1 MKKKLISILLTSVMT
16 VGLLSACGSAHTD
29 DNTKNSK
36 TNTTE
41 TVSDISRTDS
51 GSAPVSVT
59 LNEVAHSIFY
69 APQYVAI
76 EKGYFEKEGIKL
88 ELTTGFG
95 ADKTATAVISGDAD
109 IAFMGPEATIYQFNE
124 GNADYL
130 INFAQLTQR
139 AGNFV
144 VSRNKEEDFQWE
156 NLKGK
161 KVIGGR
167 PGGMPEMVFEY
178 VLKKHGMNPQKDID
192 LVQNID
198 FANTSGAF
206 VSGKTDYTIEFEPSA
221 TLIEEQGAGYVVASV
236 GKESGYVPYTAYSVK
251 KSYLESHKEL
261 LEAFTRAIEKGQQYV
276 NTHTPKEVAKVIAPQ
291 FKDTDRKTIEKIV
304 KRYAEQDSYKENTK
318 FEKESFV
325 LIQDILEE
333 AGELEKR
340 VEYETLV
347 TTEFSE
353 KY

>member
-1 MKKKLISILLTSVMT
+1 MPCFVMLFGICCLAGCEGSKHHLKKV
-16 VGLLSACGSAHTD
+16 
-29 DNTKNSK
+29 
-36 TNTTE
+36 
-41 TVSDISRTDS
+41 R
-51 GSAPVSVT
+51 

-167 PGGMPEMVFEY
+167 PGR
-178 VLKKHGMNPQKDID
+178 H
-192 LVQNID
+192 
-198 FANTSGAF
+198 
-206 VSGKTDYTIEFEPSA
+206 
-221 TLIEEQGAGYVVASV
+221 AGN
-236 GKESGYVPYTAYSVK
+236 G
-251 KSYLESHKEL
+251 
-261 LEAFTRAIEKGQQYV
+261 I
-276 NTHTPKEVAKVIAPQ
+276 
-291 FKDTDRKTIEKIV
+291 
-304 KRYAEQDSYKENTK
+304 
-318 FEKESFV
+318 
-325 LIQDILEE
+325 
-333 AGELEKR
+333 
-340 VEYETLV
+340 
-347 TTEFSE
+347 
-353 KY
+353 

>member
-1 MKKKLISILLTSVMT
+1 MRRYLIILMMPCFVMLFGICCLAGCEGSRHRLKKV
-16 VGLLSACGSAHTD
+16 
-29 DNTKNSK
+29 
-36 TNTTE
+36 
-41 TVSDISRTDS
+41 R
-51 GSAPVSVT
+51 

-109 IAFMGPEATIYQFNE
+109 IAFMGPEATIYQFNQ

-144 VSRNKEEDFQWE
+144 VSREKEDSFKWED
-156 NLKGK
+156 LKGK

-178 VLKKHGMNPQKDID
+178 VLKKHGMNPQKDIN

-206 VSGKTDYTIEFEPSA
+206 VSGEADYTVEFEPAA

-236 GKESGYVPYTAYSVK
+236 GKESGYVPYTAFSAK
-251 KSYLESHKEL
+251 KSYINKNPEIIQG
-261 LEAFTRAIEKGQQYV
+261 FTNALQRGMEYV
-276 NTHTPKEVAKVIAPQ
+276 NSHSSEDIAKVIAPQ
-291 FKDTDRKTIEKIV
+291 FPDTDADTIAVIV
-304 KRYAEQDSYKENTK
+304 ERYKSQDTWKNDLVFSKD
-318 FEKESFV
+318 SFT
-325 LIQDILEE
+325 LLQDILYE
-333 AGELEKR
+333 AGVIK
-340 VEYETLV
+340 EYAPYSDLV
-347 TTEFSE
+347 DTGFAQ
-353 KY
+353 KALK

>member
-1 MKKKLISILLTSVMT
+1 MRRYLIILMMPCFVMLFGICCLAGCEGSRHHLKKV
-16 VGLLSACGSAHTD
+16 
-29 DNTKNSK
+29 
-36 TNTTE
+36 
-41 TVSDISRTDS
+41 R
-51 GSAPVSVT
+51 

-109 IAFMGPEATIYQFNE
+109 IAFMGPEATIYQFNQ

-144 VSRNKEEDFQWE
+144 VSRKKEDSFKWED
-156 NLKGK
+156 LKGK

-178 VLKKHGMNPQKDID
+178 VLKKHGMNPQKDIN

-206 VSGKTDYTIEFEPSA
+206 VSGEADYTVEFEPAA

-236 GKESGYVPYTAYSVK
+236 GKESGYVPYTAYSAK
-251 KSYLESHKEL
+251 KSYLDKHPEIIQS
-261 LEAFTRAIEKGQQYV
+261 FTNALQKGMDFVQI
-276 NTHTPKEVAKVIAPQ
+276 HTPEEIASVIAPQ
-291 FKDTDRKTIEKIV
+291 FPETDLKTITAIV
-304 KRYAEQDSYKENTK
+304 NRYYTQDTWKADLI
-318 FEKESFV
+318 FEKESFE
-325 LIQDILEE
+325 LLQDILES
-333 AGELEKR
+333 AGELDSRAPYEK
-340 VEYETLV
+340 LV
-347 TTEFSE
+347 TTEFAKKAME
-353 KY
+353 

>member
-1 MKKKLISILLTSVMT
+1 MMRRYLVILMMPCFVMLFGICCLAGCEGSKHHLKKV
-16 VGLLSACGSAHTD
+16 
-29 DNTKNSK
+29 
-36 TNTTE
+36 
-41 TVSDISRTDS
+41 R
-51 GSAPVSVT
+51 

-76 EKGYFEKEGIKL
+76 EKGYFEKEGIGL

-109 IAFMGPEATIYQFNE
+109 IAFMGPEATIYQFNQ

-144 VSRNKEEDFQWE
+144 VSRNKEDFQWE

-206 VSGKTDYTIEFEPSA
+206 VSGKADYTIEFEPSA

-276 NTHTPKEVAKVIAPQ
+276 NTHTPEEIAASIQPQ
-291 FKDTDRKTIEKIV
+291 FSETDTATITTIIRRYQKQDTW
-304 KRYAEQDSYKENTK
+304 KRDLVFSEDSFT
-318 FEKESFV
+318 
-325 LIQDILEE
+325 LLLDILES
-333 AGELEKR
+333 AGQLEKR
-340 VEYETLV
+340 PDYQDVV
-347 TTEFSE
+347 TTEYAE
-353 KY
+353 KALQ

>member
-1 MKKKLISILLTSVMT
+1 MPCFVMLFGICCLAGCEGSKHHLKT
-16 VGLLSACGSAHTD
+16 V
-29 DNTKNSK
+29 
-36 TNTTE
+36 
-41 TVSDISRTDS
+41 R
-51 GSAPVSVT
+51 

-206 VSGKTDYTIEFEPSA
+206 VSGKADYTIEFEPSA

>member
-1 MKKKLISILLTSVMT
+1 MPCFVVLFGICCLAGCEGSRHHLKKV
-16 VGLLSACGSAHTD
+16 
-29 DNTKNSK
+29 
-36 TNTTE
+36 
-41 TVSDISRTDS
+41 R
-51 GSAPVSVT
+51 

-109 IAFMGPEATIYQFNE
+109 IAFMGPEATIYQFNQ

-144 VSRNKEEDFQWE
+144 VSREKEDSFKWED
-156 NLKGK
+156 LKGK

-178 VLKKHGMNPQKDID
+178 VLKKHGMNPQKDIN

-206 VSGKTDYTIEFEPSA
+206 VSGETKQLRHVNRRYQDCREAIEREFKGRHEIKKEVQELTVKKENLQEEIDNLNENLCLIQD
-221 TLIEEQGAGYVVASV
+221 TLEEQEEKAKKYDKFVAG
-236 GKESGYVPYTAYSVK
+236 
-251 KSYLESHKEL
+251 
-261 LEAFTRAIEKGQQYV
+261 LEAFTKEHPEQAAAFRE
-276 NTHTPKEVAKVIAPQ
+276 EVAYILDYTQPEV
-291 FKDTDRKTIEKIV
+291 DLSIE
-304 KRYAEQDSYKENTK
+304 
-318 FEKESFV
+318 
-325 LIQDILEE
+325 EE
-333 AGELEKR
+333 R
-340 VEYETLV
+340 
-347 TTEFSE
+347 
-353 KY
+353 

>member
-1 MKKKLISILLTSVMT
+1 MRRYLIILMMPCFVMLFGICCLAGCEGSRHHLKKV
-16 VGLLSACGSAHTD
+16 
-29 DNTKNSK
+29 
-36 TNTTE
+36 
-41 TVSDISRTDS
+41 R
-51 GSAPVSVT
+51 

-88 ELTTGFG
+88 ELTTGF
-95 ADKTATAVISGDAD
+95 DAD
-109 IAFMGPEATIYQFNE
+109 IAFMGPEATIYQFNQ

-144 VSRNKEEDFQWE
+144 VSREKEDSFKWED
-156 NLKGK
+156 LKGK

-178 VLKKHGMNPQKDID
+178 VLKKHGMNPQKDIN

-206 VSGKTDYTIEFEPSA
+206 VSGEADYTVEFEPAA

-251 KSYLESHKEL
+251 KSYLETHKEL
-261 LEAFTRAIEKGQQYV
+261 LEAFTRAIEKGQEYV
-276 NTHTPKEVAKVIAPQ
+276 NTHTPEQIAKVIAPQ
-291 FKDTDRKTIEKIV
+291 FKDTDRKTLEKIV
-304 KRYAEQDSYKENTK
+304 ERYAEQDSYKENTK
-318 FEKESFV
+318 
-325 LIQDILEE
+325 
-333 AGELEKR
+333 LEKR
-340 VEYETLV
+340 VDYETLV

-353 KY
+353 

>member
-1 MKKKLISILLTSVMT
+1 MRRYLIILMMPCFVMLFGICCLAGCEGSKHHLKKV
-16 VGLLSACGSAHTD
+16 
-29 DNTKNSK
+29 
-36 TNTTE
+36 
-41 TVSDISRTDS
+41 R
-51 GSAPVSVT
+51 

-76 EKGYFEKEGIKL
+76 EKGYFEKEGIEL
-88 ELTTGFG
+88 ELT
-95 ADKTATAVISGDAD
+95 D
-109 IAFMGPEATIYQFNE
+109 IAFMGPEATIYQFNQ

-144 VSRNKEEDFQWE
+144 VSRNKEDFQWE

-206 VSGKTDYTIEFEPSA
+206 VSGKADYTIEFEPSA

>member
-1 MKKKLISILLTSVMT
+1 MMPCFVMLFGICCLAGCEGSRHHLKKV
-16 VGLLSACGSAHTD
+16 
-29 DNTKNSK
+29 
-36 TNTTE
+36 
-41 TVSDISRTDS
+41 R
-51 GSAPVSVT
+51 

-109 IAFMGPEATIYQFNE
+109 IAFMGPEATIYQFNQ

-144 VSRNKEEDFQWE
+144 VSRKKEDSFKWED
-156 NLKGK
+156 LKGK

-178 VLKKHGMNPQKDID
+178 VLKKHGMNPQKDIN

-206 VSGKTDYTIEFEPSA
+206 VSGEADYTVEFEPAA

-236 GKESGYVPYTAYSVK
+236 GKESGYVPYTAYSC
-251 KSYLESHKEL
+251 L
-261 LEAFTRAIEKGQQYV
+261 LYTSPSPR
-276 NTHTPKEVAKVIAPQ
+276 
-291 FKDTDRKTIEKIV
+291 D
-304 KRYAEQDSYKENTK
+304 
-318 FEKESFV
+318 
-325 LIQDILEE
+325 
-333 AGELEKR
+333 
-340 VEYETLV
+340 
-347 TTEFSE
+347 
-353 KY
+353 